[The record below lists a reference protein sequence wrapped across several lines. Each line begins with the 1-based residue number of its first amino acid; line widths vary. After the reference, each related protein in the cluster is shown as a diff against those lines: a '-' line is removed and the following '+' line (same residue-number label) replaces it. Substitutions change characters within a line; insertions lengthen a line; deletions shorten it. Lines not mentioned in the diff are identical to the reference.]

1 MGYRRYEKKT
11 LRRMTP
17 AQRTLAK
24 LQMDLASTTA
34 KIEKL
39 VETIGDIE
47 EQVMQ
52 DIKTSRLIGKQISPD
67 GTVIVVPP
75 CTPDKHTC
83 WKCGITWKGESY
95 EYPAEER
102 EDLRRPV

>member
-11 LRRMTP
+11 LRRMSP
-17 AQRTLAK
+17 IQRTLAK

-39 VETIGDIE
+39 VEAIGDIE

-52 DIKTSRLIGKQISPD
+52 DVKTSRLVGKQINPD

-75 CTPDKHTC
+75 CPDKHTC
-83 WKCGITWKGESY
+83 CKCGITWKGDEV
-95 EYPAEER
+95 E
-102 EDLRRPV
+102 LNL

>member
-11 LRRMTP
+11 LRRMSP
-17 AQRTLAK
+17 IQRTLAK

-39 VETIGDIE
+39 VEAIGDIE

-52 DIKTSRLIGKQISPD
+52 DVKTSRLVGKQINPD

-75 CTPDKHTC
+75 CPDKHTC
-83 WKCGITWKGESY
+83 WKCGITWKGDEV
-95 EYPAEER
+95 E
-102 EDLRRPV
+102 LNL